1 MVNKTKK
8 CTHCNKVQTLDKFY
22 AIFSQ
27 CFECKKPQVEY
38 SEEFLNSLT
47 IEDNEEKRKKLF
59 NNEKARK
66 SKMKRKEANLL
77 DNTITKTEKACKGI
91 LCNGAIRSISNFSR
105 DVTTADKL
113 QTICKDCK
121 KQTSANKLAL
131 IEITDETTKKCIGPC
146 GKILTLDNFPS
157 NKQNYSGFGKH
168 NICSDCRSDI
178 RKEQHFEPETEG
190 TKLCSFCKKDL
201 DVNEFVIASG
211 NSAGGRRNVC
221 KKCHVKEKNI
231 SSSKNVDNFL
241 AHLLNQAK
249 TNAKRRKINFN
260 LTSGEL
266 SRLYAEKDG
275 KCALSGETMTY
286 TQLTEREIG
295 SSHILNP
302 KNISIDRIDSSRG
315 YIEDNIQLV
324 CAIVNIIK
332 YTLDK
337 TELIGFCLDLDT
349 HQIDKEYEQL
359 VPTEYHTE
367 ISDDMKNRIKT
378 KLSFTKGNA
387 VRRNLKVK
395 INEKQLMEL
404 YNKQRGRCALTG
416 LELTCSNS
424 RSDISIDRIDSN
436 KDYTL
441 DNIQLITELAN
452 NVKSDIETKELYTWA
467 NKIILFKS

>member
-8 CTHCNKVQTLDKFY
+8 CTHCNKVQTLDKYY

-27 CFECKKPQVEY
+27 CFECKKPQVAY
-38 SEEFLNSLT
+38 SEEFLNLLSM
-47 IEDNEEKRKKLF
+47 EDNEEKRHKLF
-59 NNEKARK
+59 NNEKAHK
-66 SKMKRKEANLL
+66 SKLKRKKANLL

-105 DVTTADKL
+105 DVTATDKL

-131 IEITDETTKKCIGPC
+131 IEITDDTTKKCIGPC
-146 GKILTLDNFPS
+146 GKILTLDKFPS

-231 SSSKNVDNFL
+231 SSSKTVDNFL
-241 AHLLNQAK
+241 VHLLNQAK
-249 TNAKRRKINFN
+249 QNAKQRKINFN
-260 LTSGEL
+260 LTIGEL
-266 SRLYAEKDG
+266 SRLYAEQDG
-275 KCALSGETMTY
+275 KCALAGEIMTH
-286 TQLTEREIG
+286 TQLTEREAD
-295 SSHILNP
+295 SPHILNP
-302 KNISIDRIDSSRG
+302 KNISIDRIDSSKG
-315 YIEDNIQLV
+315 YVENNVQLV

-337 TELIGFCLDLDT
+337 IELISFCLDLDT

-359 VPTEYHTE
+359 VPIEYHTQ
-367 ISDDMKNRIKT
+367 ISDNMKIRIKK

-387 VRRNLKVK
+387 VRRNLKVI
-395 INEKQLMEL
+395 INESQLIEL
-404 YNKQRGRCALTG
+404 YHKQRGRCALTG
-416 LELTCSNS
+416 LELTCTN
-424 RSDISIDRIDSN
+424 DQTDVSIDRINSN

-441 DNIQLITELAN
+441 DNIQLISELAN
-452 NVKSDIETKELYTWA
+452 NVKSDIEIKELYIWT
-467 NKIILFKS
+467 NKIILFNS